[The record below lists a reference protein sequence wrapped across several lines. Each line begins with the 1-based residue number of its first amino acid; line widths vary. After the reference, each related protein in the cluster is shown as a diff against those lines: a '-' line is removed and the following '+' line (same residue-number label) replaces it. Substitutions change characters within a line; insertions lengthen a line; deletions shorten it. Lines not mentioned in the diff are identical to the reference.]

1 MKINRYPEYFVILF
15 FHFSFFLQCSS
26 PTNKE
31 NEVEVLNSSDYG
43 YLRFNHNLNEG
54 VVVIQTK
61 IFKDLTKCQG
71 DYNCSGE
78 DHIKQ
83 YANLR
88 PTNPSFA
95 VALNIGEYFA
105 MSKLRYSEMSFFN
118 CRKSEITIYH
128 GFRFKE
134 VYDPNYPSDL
144 YSKDTCEYLE
154 RNKFVCPTIQISNK
168 GIHEITI
175 SKVKERGRSLSMAH
189 LLDANIVFSTFNFLF
204 CGPVSREIDFLE
216 VRSKGYP

>member
-1 MKINRYPEYFVILF
+1 MVNIYKGNLIPLLLLSL
-15 FHFSFFLQCSS
+15 SFLLCSS
-26 PTNKE
+26 PPNKE

-61 IFKDLTKCQG
+61 IFKDLTKCHG

-78 DHIKQ
+78 DHINQ
-83 YANLR
+83 YANIR

-105 MSKLRYSEMSFFN
+105 ISKLRYSGMSFFN

-134 VYDPNYPSDL
+134 VYDPNHPTDL
-144 YSKDTCEYLE
+144 YSKDTCEYIE
-154 RNKFVCPTIQISNK
+154 RNKFVCPTIQISKK
-168 GIHEITI
+168 GIHEIAIT
-175 SKVKERGRSLSMAH
+175 KGEERGRSLSMGH

-216 VRSKGYP
+216 VRSNGYP